1 MQNKRR
7 KKTEKN
13 QLISNIQIEYPKGK
27 ISREGAI
34 ILRKL
39 EGEIKSQDNQLIW
52 QEIPS
57 SDIENFIAHGYT
69 FEDAQ
74 IVYKS
79 FGFED
84 LQVNENGQYM
94 VCITAKNALKLYNE
108 MKVRE
113 EVKENPI

>member
-13 QLISNIQIEYPKGK
+13 QLISNIQMEYPKGK
-27 ISREGAI
+27 INREGVI

-39 EGEIKSQDNQLIW
+39 EEEIKNKDNQLIW
-52 QEIPS
+52 QEIPN
-57 SDIENFIAHGYT
+57 SDIEEFMARGYT
-69 FEDAQ
+69 FADAQ
-74 IVYKS
+74 MVYKS

-84 LQVNENGQYM
+84 LQLNNGKYM
-94 VCITAKNALKLYNE
+94 VCITTKNALKLYNE
-108 MKVRE
+108 MKAKE